1 MIKYI
6 IVDDEHMAHEI
17 IKSYSDM
24 LPNMDLVQNCYDAF
38 EAAAFLSKQS
48 VDLMFLDLNMPKLK
62 GFDFLKTLSHP
73 PKVIVTTAYQEYAL
87 QGYELNVVD
96 YLLKPFSLE
105 RFMQAVNKA
114 SLSSTSSIASP
125 LPSSTN
131 TIAKSIY
138 VKSNK
143 KYIQLFIDNIQYI
156 EAAGNYI
163 KVITTKESIMVRE
176 KISDFLER
184 LPKELFLRVHKSY
197 VVAVSHIKVVEGN
210 RIMIHNQ
217 QVPIGT
223 MYKENIMKLFT
234 QKWKVVFMTFVK
246 LWFWVIFSG
255 KKTLRRPIIFLIFH
269 SFEPV

>member
-24 LPNMDLVQNCYDAF
+24 LPNMVLVQNCYDAF

-87 QGYELNVVD
+87 QGYELNVID

-114 SLSSTSSIASP
+114 SLNAPPSIVANTPSTSS
-125 LPSSTN
+125 T
-131 TIAKSIY
+131 TRKSIY

-143 KYIQLFIDNIQYI
+143 KYIQLFIDDIQYI

-163 KVITTKESIMVRE
+163 KVITTEETIIVRD
-176 KISDFLER
+176 KISDFLAR
-184 LPKELFLRVHKSY
+184 LPNEIFLRVHKSY
-197 VVAVSHIKVVEGN
+197 VVAVNHIKVVEGN
-210 RIMIHNQ
+210 RIMINDQ

-234 QKWKVVFMTFVK
+234 QK
-246 LWFWVIFSG
+246 
-255 KKTLRRPIIFLIFH
+255 
-269 SFEPV
+269 

>member
-24 LPNMDLVQNCYDAF
+24 LPNMVLVQNCYDAF
-38 EAAAFLSKQS
+38 EAAAFLNKQR

-62 GFDFLKTLSHP
+62 GFDFLKTLSQP

-114 SLSSTSSIASP
+114 SLSSTPPIASTVVSP
-125 LPSSTN
+125 TN
-131 TIAKSIY
+131 TIGKSIY

-143 KYIQLFIDNIQYI
+143 KYIQLLIDDIQFI

-163 KVITTKESIMVRE
+163 KVITREETIMVRD
-176 KISDFLER
+176 KISDFSAR
-184 LPKELFLRVHKSY
+184 LPNELFLRVHKSY
-197 VVAVSHIKVVEGN
+197 VVAVNHIKVVEGN
-210 RIMIHNQ
+210 RIRIDNQ

-234 QKWKVVFMTFVK
+234 QK
-246 LWFWVIFSG
+246 
-255 KKTLRRPIIFLIFH
+255 
-269 SFEPV
+269 